1 MACQDPE
8 GGGFFSRKTFPIYT
22 ASELKRKIAEKERR
36 GADDVA
42 SRLRA
47 DGRHV
52 PHIEPIDER
61 AERSLRLTACAFIW
75 DCGNTGRMSS
85 KVAARRP
92 SAKPTP
98 TVTVSAR
105 LTRSKF

>member
-1 MACQDPE
+1 MAE
-8 GGGFFSRKTFPIYT
+8 GGGFFSRTTFPTYT
-22 ASELKRKIAEKERR
+22 ASELKRKIADKKRR

-52 PHIEPIDER
+52 R
-61 AERSLRLTACAFIW
+61 AAHRADRRTECAFIW
-75 DCGNTGRMSS
+75 DCGTTGRMSS

-92 SAKPTP
+92 STKPAP
-98 TVTVSAR
+98 TVMVSAR
-105 LTRSKF
+105 LTRRRF